1 MSIAE
6 LSVIVTGTVALGT
19 PLINGL
25 IQTQQATR
33 AGKATRLDE
42 LRSVLDSGAVA
53 LMDFMAIVPRAD
65 VTWRPG
71 DPVDFEAMERGLVVM
86 RDGLLQITNA
96 QARIGV
102 RLGVGSDLYEAYLR
116 AHDAA
121 GQYLLYFG
129 SQVRAERIR
138 GRAVRFGGPSLDDL
152 DRLRETRFV
161 KFFDLAAQLTG
172 ADRA

>member
-6 LSVIVTGTVALGT
+6 VSVIVTGTVALGT

-25 IQTQQATR
+25 IQTKQAKR
-33 AGKATRLDE
+33 MEKGARLDE
-42 LRSVLDSGAVA
+42 LRSVLDAGAVA
-53 LMDFMAIVPRAD
+53 LMDFMAMVPTAD

-71 DPVDFEAMERGLVVM
+71 DPVDFEAIERGLVVM
-86 RDGLLQITNA
+86 RNGLQQVTEA

-102 RLGVGSDLYEAYLR
+102 RLGVGSDVYEAYLR
-116 AHDAA
+116 ARDAA
-121 GQYLLYFG
+121 EQYVLYYG

-152 DRLRETRFV
+152 DRLRETSYAN
-161 KFFDLAAQLTG
+161 FFDLAAQLTG
-172 ADRA
+172 AGRA